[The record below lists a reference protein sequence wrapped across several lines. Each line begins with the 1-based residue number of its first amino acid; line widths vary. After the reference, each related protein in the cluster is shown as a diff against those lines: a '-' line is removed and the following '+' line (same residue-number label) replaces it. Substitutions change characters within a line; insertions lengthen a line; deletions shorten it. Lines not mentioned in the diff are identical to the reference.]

1 VLATADGVK
10 VRVRFED
17 GHTRLL
23 HLDFAPLKRLN
34 PLS

>member
-1 VLATADGVK
+1 

-23 HLDFAPLKRLN
+23 HLEFAPLVRVN